1 MSFDLFND
9 ATTQG
14 LEYSLNNLSL
24 RQQVLANNVANSQT
38 PGFTAQDVN
47 FEAQL
52 GSIFNG
58 QDSVTPDATGAVV
71 DSPDLTSRI
80 DGNSVSMESQMSKES
95 QTNLLYN
102 ALTQLTTDR
111 FAILKTAIA

>member
-14 LEYSLNNLSL
+14 LEYSLNSLSL
-24 RQQVLANNVANSQT
+24 RQQVLANNVANTQT

-47 FEAQL
+47 FENQL
-52 GSIFNG
+52 SGILDG
-58 QDSVTPDATGAVV
+58 QTAVTPDAAGTVV

-111 FAILKTAIA
+111 FAILKTAMS

>member
-1 MSFDLFND
+1 MSFNLFND

-38 PGFTAQDVN
+38 PGFTAQDVS
-47 FEAQL
+47 FESQL
-52 GSIFNG
+52 AGIFNG
-58 QDSVTPDATGAVV
+58 QDQVTPDAAGAVV
-71 DSPDLTSRI
+71 NAPDLTSRL

>member
-14 LEYSLNNLSL
+14 LEYSLNSLSL
-24 RQQVLANNVANSQT
+24 RQQVLANNVANEQT

-47 FEAQL
+47 FENQL
-52 GSIFNG
+52 SGILDG
-58 QDSVTPDATGAVV
+58 QTAIAPAAAGAVV

-111 FAILKTAIA
+111 FAILKTAMS

>member
-1 MSFDLFND
+1 MSFNLFND

-14 LEYSLNNLSL
+14 LEYSLNSLSL

-47 FEAQL
+47 FENQL
-52 GSIFNG
+52 ANIFDG
-58 QDSVTPDATGAVV
+58 QASASPDAAGSVV
-71 DSPDLTSRI
+71 DAPDLTSRL

-95 QTNLLYN
+95 QTNLLYDT
-102 ALTQLTTDR
+102 LTQLATDR
-111 FAILKTAIA
+111 FSILKTAID

>member
-14 LEYSLNNLSL
+14 LEYSLNSLSL

-47 FEAQL
+47 FENQL
-52 GSIFNG
+52 SNVLNG
-58 QDSVTPDATGAVV
+58 QNSVTPDAAGSVV
-71 DSPDLTSRI
+71 DSPDLTSRL
-80 DGNSVSMESQMSKES
+80 DGNTVSMESQMSKES